1 MTKAE
6 KYLYIFL
13 HIGRTGGTTLR
24 WHIEKNIPS
33 HNRVSLYTDALNIL
47 QGNKTKYSRRDY
59 KLIVGLPYLFE
70 ESDGWWFN
78 NTHELPQDNKLH
90 NNYLFN
96 IKNDPYERVLL
107 DHRENKLLIIKM
119 KRMIR
124 SYIEDQ
130 YMEPQK
136 NLINIQALPSRHD
149 GVWYP
154 FEE

>member
-1 MTKAE
+1 MENLKLQT
-6 KYLYIFL
+6 YNQL
-13 HIGRTGGTTLR
+13 IGWRL
-24 WHIEKNIPS
+24 KM
-33 HNRVSLYTDALNIL
+33 
-47 QGNKTKYSRRDY
+47 
-59 KLIVGLPYLFE
+59 
-70 ESDGWWFN
+70 
-78 NTHELPQDNKLH
+78 
-90 NNYLFN
+90 FN

-107 DHRENKLLIIKM
+107 DRRENKFLIIKM

-154 FEE
+154 FE